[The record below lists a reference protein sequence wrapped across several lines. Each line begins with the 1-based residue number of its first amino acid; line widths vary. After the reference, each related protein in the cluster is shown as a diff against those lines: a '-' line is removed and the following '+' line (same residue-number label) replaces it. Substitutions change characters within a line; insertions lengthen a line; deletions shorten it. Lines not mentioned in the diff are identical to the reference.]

1 MIRPLTGDEAESF
14 RRRLDALAQPPADD
28 DVLEH
33 EDIER
38 IAAADRTTGDSL
50 RLLASDVHEALN
62 RLQQEITAETIAGAR
77 AFTLRETDRPLVEA
91 FMAGVARTAPLK
103 FDRPGLATTA
113 TAANGRLVIENDIG
127 TPDAHVL
134 VVTIEGLAARV
145 TYTDLHRGRLAFFRR
160 MLDGLELRW
169 LPTEE
174 WRAERCAETG
184 YALSVGVFEAADRRE
199 LCRFLQDLGSRL
211 VFLIDW
217 NRARKQ
223 LRGFAGK
230 SEAVALLDWA
240 AAENLGHLGFLTL
253 GGERAIFKAMEVAAA
268 GRLRFG
274 ERLID
279 VLGRERTIAY
289 LRFALQMATRGL
301 LAGRSASSIE
311 EDLGVELSACFGTA
325 EESLLALACQHA
337 DRLQEIAMAVGARP
351 AAEVNAPDEKLAAS
365 PRQLAEALERAAGTL
380 ASAARLLRGQGAEGK
395 VHEDGGEPGGQAL
408 RLLRRS

>member
-1 MIRPLTGDEAESF
+1 ME
-14 RRRLDALAQPPADD
+14 
-28 DVLEH
+28 
-33 EDIER
+33 
-38 IAAADRTTGDSL
+38 
-50 RLLASDVHEALN
+50 
-62 RLQQEITAETIAGAR
+62 
-77 AFTLRETDRPLVEA
+77 
-91 FMAGVARTAPLK
+91 
-103 FDRPGLATTA
+103 
-113 TAANGRLVIENDIG
+113 
-127 TPDAHVL
+127 
-134 VVTIEGLAARV
+134 
-145 TYTDLHRGRLAFFRR
+145 
-160 MLDGLELRW
+160 
-169 LPTEE
+169 
-174 WRAERCAETG
+174 
-184 YALSVGVFEAADRRE
+184 
-199 LCRFLQDLGSRL
+199 
-211 VFLIDW
+211 
-217 NRARKQ
+217 
-223 LRGFAGK
+223 FAGK

-380 ASAARLLRGQGAEGK
+380 ASAARLLRGQGPEGK
-395 VHEDGGEPGGQAL
+395 VHEDGGEPGGQPL